1 MEGTML
7 NWETQECLQ
16 EVFALTRSREVLIC
30 LRVDEAVVPP
40 TPSFDCQCELCDAR
54 IWVAHNS
61 PIEPARICV
70 TCSGQSTVHKKEAAH

>member
-1 MEGTML
+1 ML
-7 NWETQECLQ
+7 NWKTQECVQ